1 MNLSKIRSAL
11 AQLVTEGN
19 PALTEK
25 RGRLIKV
32 CEAFFE
38 RYGDGD
44 VALLRAPARIGILG
58 EHIDYVSYL
67 PTASLTFG
75 SRERDAL
82 MLYRKGREPEI
93 RCAST
98 SPAFASS
105 SFVLSEDSVE
115 PFGEDVVSSWLA
127 FLAQHGTP
135 SPRWQNYIKGAVEF
149 ARGKFGKQIVNGFDF
164 ALDSNIPAGGGAS
177 SSSALVVL
185 GGAAI
190 REVNGVSFTA
200 AELARD
206 SSLAEWYIGTRGG
219 SMDHTTM
226 CLAERSSAVLINY
239 STHQTRRLALP
250 DERFA
255 WLTFFSKPANKGREV
270 MIEYN
275 ERAAVS
281 RLLIPAIIHG
291 WQETD
296 PQRYRAWT
304 DAIDSFRNGLL
315 AALDTLEELL
325 MTLPQ
330 TISIAS
336 LQSENPEVF
345 FQFQQSFPALLNETA
360 RWPLPIRTRSLH
372 HLGEVRRV
380 AIAQQILESIQEE
393 STPET
398 RSDAM
403 QRIGELSNESHASL
417 RDLYNVSTND
427 VEQIIGIVQTDPN
440 VMGARLMGGGFG
452 GNVLVLT
459 TSPHASTLIERV
471 QREYYAPQG
480 RNGAGEGS
488 VMISTP
494 GQGLANVDW
503 DDIWRETFVH
513 VNSLGAGAEL
523 YLRNL
528 QALLDILPIDVD
540 PQNVW
545 PVIVA
550 AGKGTRATESG
561 LSVLKPLALIG
572 DKPAIIHVLD
582 NIRAGLGQTRLP
594 VVIVSPK
601 TEAPIRQQLKDR
613 EVIFVTQPEPLG
625 TGDAVLQAQKVMQ
638 DFDGFALVVWST
650 QPVIRPATFKRAAK
664 LAQLFNSYEM
674 VIPTTLRAAPYAPI
688 HRDENGAV
696 QAASETH
703 LESADRL
710 NFGETNIGMFLLR
723 NQTMFAVL
731 RELRERF
738 WNRPRACYDRSR
750 GELGFPN
757 EVINS
762 LAQRSNG
769 VFAGPIADWREEQGI
784 KELADVSACASFIAE
799 MQEEDHR

>member
-1 MNLSKIRSAL
+1 MKLSEISSAL

-25 RGRLIKV
+25 RARLIRL
-32 CEAFFE
+32 CNAFFE
-38 RYGDGD
+38 SYGDGN
-44 VALLRAPARIGILG
+44 VSLLRAPARINILG

-82 MLYRKGREPEI
+82 MLYRRSREPEI

-98 SPAFASS
+98 SPAFESS
-105 SFVLSEDSVE
+105 SFVLSEDSVDS
-115 PFGEDVVSSWLA
+115 FGEDLVSSWLA

-135 SPRWQNYIKGAVEF
+135 SPGWQNYIKGAVQF
-149 ARGKFGKQIVNGFDF
+149 ARGRFGNQIANGFDF
-164 ALDSNIPAGGGAS
+164 IVDSNIPAGGGAS

-190 REVNGVSFTA
+190 REVNGISYTA
-200 AELARD
+200 AELAHD
-206 SSLAEWYIGTRGG
+206 SSLAEWYVGTRGG
-219 SMDHTTM
+219 SMDHITI
-226 CLAERSSAVLINY
+226 CLAQPSSAVLINY
-239 STHQTRRLALP
+239 STRETAHLALP
-250 DERFA
+250 DKRFA
-255 WLTFFSKPANKGREV
+255 WLTFFSKPAHKGHEV

-281 RLLIPAIIHG
+281 RLLIPAIIDG
-291 WQETD
+291 WRKTD
-296 PQRYRAWT
+296 PHRHRAWK
-304 DAIDSFRNGLL
+304 DAIDSFRNGSL
-315 AALDTLEELL
+315 AALDALEELL

-336 LQSENPEVF
+336 LRSENPEVF
-345 FQFQQSFPALLNETA
+345 FEFEQSFPALLNATA
-360 RWPLPIRTRSLH
+360 RWPLPIRTRALH

-380 AIAQQILESIQEE
+380 ALAQQTLESTQVE

-398 RSDAM
+398 RSEAM
-403 QRIGELSNESHASL
+403 RKIGELSNESHASL
-417 RDLYNVSTND
+417 RDLYNVSTNE
-427 VEQIIGIVQTDPN
+427 VEQIVDIVKSDPN
-440 VMGARLMGGGFG
+440 VLGARLMGGGFG

-459 TSPHASTLIERV
+459 KRAHADSLIERV
-471 QREYYAPQG
+471 QSEYYAPQDRDG
-480 RNGAGEGS
+480 VREGS

-494 GQGLANVDW
+494 GKGLGPVDW

-513 VNSLGAGAEL
+513 VNSLGAAAGSHVSH
-523 YLRNL
+523 LRS
-528 QALLDILPIDVD
+528 LLDVLPIEID

-550 AGKGTRATESG
+550 AGKGSRAVESG
-561 LSVLKPLALIG
+561 LSVPKPLALIAG
-572 DKPAIIHVLD
+572 KPAIVHVLD
-582 NIRAGLGQTRLP
+582 NIRTGMGQTRLP
-594 VVIVSPK
+594 VVIVSPE
-601 TEAPIRQQLKDR
+601 TEAPIREQLKDR
-613 EVIFVTQPEPLG
+613 EVIFVTQPQPLG
-625 TGDAVLQAQKVMQ
+625 TGDAVLHAQEVMQ
-638 DFDGFALVVWST
+638 NFGGLALVVWST

-664 LAQLFNSYEM
+664 LAQLFKAYEM

-688 HRDENGAV
+688 RRDENGAIES
-696 QAASETH
+696 AGETH
-703 LESADRL
+703 LESAEKPD
-710 NFGETNIGMFLLR
+710 FGETNIGMFLLR

-738 WNRPRACYDRSR
+738 WNESQGRYDRSR

-757 EVINS
+757 EMINN
-762 LAQRSNG
+762 LARRSNG

-784 KELADVSACASFIAE
+784 KELSDVSTCASFIAE
-799 MQEEDHR
+799 LQEDDHR

>member
-1 MNLSKIRSAL
+1 MKLSEISNAL

-19 PALTEK
+19 RALTDK
-25 RGRLIKV
+25 RARLSRLCDV
-32 CEAFFE
+32 FFE
-38 RYGDGD
+38 SYGDGN
-44 VALLRAPARIGILG
+44 VSLLRAPARINILG

-82 MLYRKGREPEI
+82 MLYRQGREREV

-98 SPAFASS
+98 SPAFAPS
-105 SFVLSEDSVE
+105 SFLLSEDCVE
-115 PFGEDVVSSWLA
+115 PFGDDVMSSWLA

-135 SPRWQNYIKGAVEF
+135 SHGWQNYIKGAVQF

-164 ALDSNIPAGGGAS
+164 VIDSNIPAGGGAS

-200 AELARD
+200 AELAYD

-219 SMDHTTM
+219 SMDHTTI
-226 CLAERSSAVLINY
+226 CLARTSSAVLIDY
-239 STHQTRRLALP
+239 STQQTRRLALP
-250 DERFA
+250 DKRFA
-255 WLTFFSKPANKGREV
+255 WLTFFSKPANKGHEV

-281 RLLIPAIIHG
+281 RLLIPALIDG
-291 WQETD
+291 WRETD
-296 PQRYRAWT
+296 SQRYRTWS
-304 DAIDSFRNGLL
+304 DAIDSFRNGSL

-325 MTLPQ
+325 LTLPE
-330 TISIAS
+330 TLSIAA

-345 FQFQQSFPALLNETA
+345 RQFEQSFPALVSETA

-380 AIAQQILESIQEE
+380 AMAQQTLASIQKG

-403 QRIGELSNESHASL
+403 RRIGRLCNESHASL
-417 RDLYNVSTND
+417 RDLYNVSTNE
-427 VEQIIGIVQTDPN
+427 VEQIIAIVKSDPN
-440 VMGARLMGGGFG
+440 VLGARLMGGGFG

-459 TSPHASTLIERV
+459 RSAHANALIERV
-471 QREYYAPQG
+471 QTEYYAPQARDG
-480 RNGAGEGS
+480 VREGS

-494 GQGLANVDW
+494 GKGLAQVDW
-503 DDIWRETFVH
+503 DDIWREAITH
-513 VNSLGAGAEL
+513 VNTLGSGAES
-523 YLRNL
+523 YVSQLRS
-528 QALLDILPIDVD
+528 LLDTLPIEVSAQDI
-540 PQNVW
+540 W

-550 AGKGTRATESG
+550 AGKGTRAAESG
-561 LSVLKPLALIG
+561 LSVPKPLAVIAG
-572 DKPAIIHVLD
+572 KPAIVHVLE
-582 NIRAGLGQTRLP
+582 NIRAGLGQTRVP
-594 VVIVSPK
+594 VVIVSPE
-601 TEAPIRQQLKDR
+601 TEAAIRDALKDH
-613 EVIFVTQPEPLG
+613 EVIFVIQPEPLG
-625 TGDAVLQAQKVMQ
+625 TGDAVLRAQSVMH
-638 DFDGFALVVWST
+638 DFDGLALVVWST
-650 QPVIRPATFKRAAK
+650 QPVIRPATFKGAAK

-674 VIPTTLRAAPYAPI
+674 VIPTTLRATPYAPLR
-688 HRDENGAV
+688 RDENGAV
-696 QAASETH
+696 QSASETH

-710 NFGETNIGMFLLR
+710 DFGETNIGMFVLR

-738 WNRPRACYDRSR
+738 WNQSQGRYNRSR

-757 EVINS
+757 EMINS

-784 KELADVSACASFIAE
+784 KKLADVSACASFIAE
-799 MQEEDHR
+799 LQEEDRR

>member
-1 MNLSKIRSAL
+1 MKLSEISSAL
-11 AQLVTEGN
+11 AQLVTERN
-19 PALTEK
+19 SALAEK
-25 RGRLIKV
+25 RARLTKL
-32 CEAFFE
+32 CDAFFE
-38 RYGDGD
+38 SYGDGD
-44 VALLRAPARIGILG
+44 VSLLRAPARINILG

-82 MLYRKGREPEI
+82 MLYRKSRETEV

-98 SPAFASS
+98 SLAFTPS
-105 SFVLSEDSVE
+105 SFLLSEDSVE
-115 PFGEDVVSSWLA
+115 PFGDVVSSWLA

-135 SPRWQNYIKGAVEF
+135 SPGWQNYIEGAVQF
-149 ARGKFGKQIVNGFDF
+149 AGGKFAKEIVNGFDF
-164 ALDSNIPAGGGAS
+164 VVDSNIPAGGGAS

-190 REVNGVSFTA
+190 REVNGVSYTA
-200 AELARD
+200 AELAHD

-219 SMDHTTM
+219 SMDHTTI
-226 CLAERSSAVLINY
+226 CLAEASSAVLINY
-239 STHQTRRLALP
+239 STHQTKRLALP
-250 DERFA
+250 DKRFA

-281 RLLIPAIIHG
+281 RLLIPALIEG
-291 WQETD
+291 WRETD
-296 PQRYRAWT
+296 PQRYRTWS
-304 DAIDSFRNGLL
+304 DAVESFRNGSL

-325 MTLPQ
+325 TTLPQ

-336 LQSENPEVF
+336 LQSESPEVF
-345 FQFQQSFPALLNETA
+345 RQFEQSFPALLNETA

-380 AIAQQILESIQEE
+380 AIAQQTLESIQDE

-403 QRIGELSNESHASL
+403 TTIGRLCNESHASL
-417 RDLYNVSTND
+417 RDLYNVSTNE
-427 VEQIIGIVQTDPN
+427 VEQIIDIVNSDPN
-440 VMGARLMGGGFG
+440 VLGARLMGGGFG

-459 TSPHASTLIERV
+459 TSPHANTLIERV
-471 QREYYAPQG
+471 QTEYYAPQARDG
-480 RNGAGEGS
+480 VREGS

-494 GQGLANVDW
+494 GPGLAHVDW
-503 DDIWRETFVH
+503 NDIWREAFAH
-513 VNSLGAGAEL
+513 VNSLGAVAES
-523 YLRNL
+523 YVSNL
-528 QALLDILPIDVD
+528 QALLDTLPIEVD
-540 PQNVW
+540 PQDVW

-561 LSVLKPLALIG
+561 LTVPKPLALIHNQ
-572 DKPAIIHVLD
+572 PAIVHVLD

-594 VVIVSPK
+594 IVIVSPE
-601 TEAPIRQQLKDR
+601 TEEPIREQLKDR

-638 DFDGFALVVWST
+638 DFDGSALVVWST
-650 QPVIRPATFKRAAK
+650 QPVIRPVTFKRAAK
-664 LAQLFNSYEM
+664 LAQLFDSYEM
-674 VIPTTLRAAPYAPI
+674 VIPTTLRATPYAPVR
-688 HRDENGAV
+688 RDENGAV
-696 QAASETH
+696 QSAAETH
-703 LESADRL
+703 LESAEKPD
-710 NFGETNIGMFLLR
+710 FGETNIGMFLVR

-731 RELRERF
+731 RELRARF
-738 WNRPRACYDRSR
+738 WNESQGCYDRSR

-757 EVINS
+757 EMIS
-762 LAQRSNG
+762 ELARRSNG
-769 VFAGPIADWREEQGI
+769 VFAGPIADRREEQGI
-784 KELADVSACASFIAE
+784 KELANVSACASFIAE
-799 MQEEDHR
+799 LQEEDRR